1 MTEENQDKSG
11 EVRKT
16 EPKIGVFICAC
27 GKNIGKVVDVE
38 AVKDYTE
45 GLDNVV
51 YVETNKYTC
60 SEVGQRKIEEAV
72 KKHGLDRFVVSACSP
87 RLHGETFSRCATKC
101 GVNGYMTE
109 MANIRE
115 HCSWVHSKEP
125 EKATEK
131 AKELVEMQVAKI
143 RHNEPLD
150 VVIVPVEKTA
160 LVIGGGIGGIQSA
173 LDMADA
179 GFKVVIVEKDA
190 TIGGQMARLDKTFPT
205 IDCSICILGPKM
217 NDVKNH
223 PNIELIA
230 TAEVSMVSGFT
241 GNFDIEITQ
250 HPRYVTKDCTGCS
263 DCEEVCPVQVPN
275 HEDQNLGWRKA
286 IYMPFPQAVP
296 PWYILDEKNCLGL
309 NPIACGKCLE
319 ACEKV
324 AIDYHDHARIRRLKA
339 GTIIIATGATIFDAS
354 KISEYGWGRYPNVLQ
369 TMELDR
375 MLNASGPTDG
385 EVVRPTTLEVP
396 KSVAFILCAGSRHI
410 KYNDYCSNFCC
421 MATLKYALMLKDH
434 YPEIDISV
442 FYIDIRAFGKN
453 YEEFYKR
460 ARATGTKFIRAR
472 PSAVFEDKNTK
483 NLRVEAVTDGQP
495 ISPEFEMVV
504 LSVGFDGP
512 KTVIPGLPISTDANG
527 FFVEAHPKLKPV
539 DTATDGVFLVGACD
553 SPKDIRE
560 TVTQASAAASRA
572 MRLMGKGEYEVEPIF
587 ANVNPETCTSCGI
600 CVTRC
605 PYTAITIEDKKAKT
619 PAIVNTALC
628 KGCGTCAGDCPE
640 NSITM
645 QHFTDEMIYDQIS
658 VALNK
663 NPEEKVISYC
673 CNWCS
678 YAGSDTAGVGRNYYP
693 TNVRIIRTM
702 CSGRVAPDFIYKAFE
717 QGAGGVLLTGCHP
730 ADCHYMTGN
739 DFAAKR
745 EKKIRN
751 WMKKRGINQSRFQIE
766 WISATEG
773 KKFSGV
779 MQQMTDTI
787 GRVPI
792 TRPVEPP
799 PKSFKKKATPEQI
812 ATGD

>member
-1 MTEENQDKSG
+1 MSEETKEGLQ
-11 EVRKT
+11 KT
-16 EPKIGVFICAC
+16 EPKVGVFICAC
-27 GKNIGKVVDVE
+27 GKNIGHVVDVE
-38 AVKDYTE
+38 AVRDYAAE
-45 GLDNVV
+45 LDNVV
-51 YVETNKYTC
+51 YAETNKYTC
-60 SEVGQRKIEEAV
+60 SEVGQRQIEEAV
-72 KKHGLDRFVVSACSP
+72 KKYGLDRFVVSACSP

-115 HCSWVHSKEP
+115 HCSWVHGKEP

-131 AKELVEMQVAKI
+131 AKDLVEMSVAKI

-150 VVIVPVEKTA
+150 VVKVPVEKTS
-160 LVIGGGIGGIQSA
+160 LVIGGGVGGIQSA

-179 GFKVVIVEKDA
+179 GFKVVMVEKDA
-190 TIGGQMARLDKTFPT
+190 TIGGLMARLDKTFPT

-217 NDVKNH
+217 NDIKNH

-230 TAEVSMVSGFT
+230 TAEVTMVSGFT
-241 GNFDIEITQ
+241 GNFEVEITQ
-250 HPRYVTKDCTGCS
+250 APRYVTKDCTGCS

-275 HEDQNLGWRKA
+275 QEDQNLSWRKA

-296 PWYILDEKNCLGL
+296 PWYVLDEKNCLGL
-309 NPIACGKCLE
+309 NPIACGKCAE
-319 ACEKV
+319 ACEKN
-324 AIDYHDHARIRRLKA
+324 AIEYHDHPRVRRLKA
-339 GTIIIATGATIFDAS
+339 GTVVIATGATIFDAG
-354 KISEYGWGRYPNVLQ
+354 KISEYGWGRYPNVLH

-385 EVVRPTTLEVP
+385 EVIRPTTLEVP
-396 KSVAFILCAGSRHI
+396 KSMALILCAGSRHT
-410 KYNDYCSNFCC
+410 KFNEYCSNFCC
-421 MATLKYALMLKDH
+421 MAGLKYVLMMKDH
-434 YPEIDISV
+434 YPDIDITV

-453 YEEFYKR
+453 YEDFYKR
-460 ARATGTKFIRAR
+460 ARASGTKFIRAR
-472 PSAVFEDKNTK
+472 PSQIYEDPKTN
-483 NLRVEAVTDGQP
+483 NLRVEAVADGLP

-504 LSVGFDGP
+504 LSTGFDGP
-512 KTVIPGLPISTDANG
+512 KTSIPGLPISVDTGG
-527 FFVEAHPKLKPV
+527 FLVEAHPKLRPV
-539 DTATDGVFLVGACD
+539 DTATDGVFLVGSCN

-572 MRLMGKGEYEVEPIF
+572 MRLMSKGEYEVEPIF
-587 ANVNPETCTSCGI
+587 ASIDPDMCTSCGI

-605 PYTAITIEDKKAKT
+605 PYHAISIEDKKAKT

-645 QHFTDEMIYDQIS
+645 SHFTDEMIFDQIET
-658 VALNK
+658 ALRVSA
-663 NPEEKVISYC
+663 EEKVLMFA

-678 YAGSDTAGVGRNYYP
+678 YAGSDTAGVGRMYYP
-693 TNVRIIRTM
+693 ANTRIIRTM
-702 CSGRVAPDFIYKAFE
+702 CSGRIDPDFIYDAFGK
-717 QGAGGVLLTGCHP
+717 GAGGVLLTGCHP

-751 WMKKRGINQSRFQIE
+751 WMKKRKVDQNRFQIE

-773 KKFSGV
+773 KKFQRV
-779 MQQMTDTI
+779 MTDMSDAI
-787 GRVPI
+787 KRVPI
-792 TRPVEPP
+792 TKPEEPP
-799 PKSFKKKATPEQI
+799 PKKIPKKKMEEAT